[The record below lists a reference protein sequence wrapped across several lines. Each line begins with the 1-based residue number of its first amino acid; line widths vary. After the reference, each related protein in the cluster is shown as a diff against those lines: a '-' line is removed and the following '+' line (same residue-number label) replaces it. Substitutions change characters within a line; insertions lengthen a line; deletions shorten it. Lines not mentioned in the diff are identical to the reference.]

1 MRTQFVLQVD
11 VIKRLKAVLNVL
23 LLTIDL
29 HAASDHWSLATTDA
43 SLSTLYQL
51 NSLKTIKWTADAYN
65 MCWQIKLNF
74 EVLTC
79 NS

>member
-1 MRTQFVLQVD
+1 LQVD

-29 HAASDHWSLATTDA
+29 HAASDHCQVWPSIDV

-65 MCWQIKLNF
+65 MWWQIKL
-74 EVLTC
+74 
-79 NS
+79 